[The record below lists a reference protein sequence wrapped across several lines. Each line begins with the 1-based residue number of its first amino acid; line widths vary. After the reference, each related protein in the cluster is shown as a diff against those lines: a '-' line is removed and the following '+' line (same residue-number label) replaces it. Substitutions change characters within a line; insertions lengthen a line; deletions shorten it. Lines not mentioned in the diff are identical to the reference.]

1 MFKTRRKRNR
11 LGLST
16 PVVAILAT
24 FLIAIVVTCV
34 SLLQTAKEANMADN
48 ERSAIAVSNAI
59 SGQVDALSGIA
70 DDNGYWDSAAEW
82 ILADANAERYALQA
96 WGESSQLAANY
107 DCVVAV
113 DRNGAIRF
121 MVMDGRLHTDAR
133 GTNANPA
140 LMQLVRSINRQD
152 THSGSVMPSSD
163 GLRITGV
170 ALVRSRQDPDGT
182 AGGRR
187 DPVYLVLSKR
197 LTPAMLARISE
208 RLVIDDLR
216 LASRPTGSSIT
227 LRDPLGAAIGHLAW
241 RAALPGNQA
250 LWRSMPFFG
259 LAFVAGMLAIALLM
273 TRTMAAMRELNRI
286 ALIDSLS
293 GLPNRRALRQ
303 SMRAALRDGR
313 TTAVAFID
321 LDGFKAVN
329 DSYGHAVGDELIR
342 QCAAI
347 AKSLVPREGMVA
359 RLGGD
364 EFAILASGTKA
375 DDDLCSSVDAFL
387 DQLRRTFRIG
397 ERTLSIGA
405 SIGLSSST
413 LGPDNV
419 SELMRQA
426 DIAMYAAK
434 RSGKMRRLW
443 FTAEMDRTQAVARTI
458 EVRLHDALEAEEFE
472 VHYQP
477 IIDARTGEVACVEG
491 LLRWDQ
497 HGLAE
502 IGPDRFIPV
511 AEETGLI
518 DRLGQF
524 VLRRGCRDAAAWG
537 AVRLS
542 VNVSSAQLRNPE
554 FPAQLKQLLDSTGY
568 PAERL
573 ELEVTETYV
582 VVDPVM
588 AGKVL
593 SGIRELGVRLALD
606 DFGTGYA
613 SIGFLR
619 QFSFDTLK
627 IDKTLIADAI
637 HDPGARAMLHAS
649 IAVARALNMATVAE
663 GIENEAQAH
672 FMRSAG
678 CDYLQGWLYSRA
690 VDAATIGAYL
700 TAPREP
706 GLAVKPGKRLS
717 A

>member
-1 MFKTRRKRNR
+1 M
-11 LGLST
+11 
-16 PVVAILAT
+16 
-24 FLIAIVVTCV
+24 
-34 SLLQTAKEANMADN
+34 
-48 ERSAIAVSNAI
+48 RSA
-59 SGQVDALSGIA
+59 LR
-70 DDNGYWDSAAEW
+70 E
-82 ILADANAERYALQA
+82 
-96 WGESSQLAANY
+96 
-107 DCVVAV
+107 
-113 DRNGAIRF
+113 
-121 MVMDGRLHTDAR
+121 GR
-133 GTNANPA
+133 
-140 LMQLVRSINRQD
+140 S
-152 THSGSVMPSSD
+152 
-163 GLRITGV
+163 
-170 ALVRSRQDPDGT
+170 
-182 AGGRR
+182 
-187 DPVYLVLSKR
+187 
-197 LTPAMLARISE
+197 
-208 RLVIDDLR
+208 
-216 LASRPTGSSIT
+216 
-227 LRDPLGAAIGHLAW
+227 
-241 RAALPGNQA
+241 
-250 LWRSMPFFG
+250 
-259 LAFVAGMLAIALLM
+259 
-273 TRTMAAMRELNRI
+273 
-286 ALIDSLS
+286 
-293 GLPNRRALRQ
+293 
-303 SMRAALRDGR
+303 
-313 TTAVAFID
+313 TAVAFID
-321 LDGFKAVN
+321 LDGFKGVN

-347 AKSLVPREGMVA
+347 AKSLVPPSGMVA

-364 EFAILASGTKA
+364 EFAILSSGAKA
-375 DDDLCSSVDAFL
+375 DDELCNSVDAL
-387 DQLRRTFRIG
+387 LEQLRRTFRIG
-397 ERTLSIGA
+397 ERSISIGA
-405 SIGLSSST
+405 SVGLSSST
-413 LGPDNV
+413 LGADNV

-458 EVRLHDALEAEEFE
+458 EARLYDALDAEEFE

-477 IIDARTGEVACVEG
+477 IIDARTGEVACIEG

-524 VLRRGCRDAAAWG
+524 VLRRGCRDAADWG
-537 AVRLS
+537 PVRLS

-627 IDKTLIADAI
+627 IDKTLIASAI
-637 HDPGARAMLHAS
+637 HDQGARAMLHAS

-672 FMRSAG
+672 FMRTAG

-690 VDAATIGAYL
+690 VDAATIGEYL
-700 TAPREP
+700 ATPRELMAA
-706 GLAVKPGKRLS
+706 GEADKRLS

>member
-1 MFKTRRKRNR
+1 MFKTRRRGNR

-24 FLIAIVVTCV
+24 FLIAIFVTCL
-34 SLLQTAKEANMADN
+34 SLLQTAKEANSADN
-48 ERSAIAVSNAI
+48 ARSAIAVSNAI
-59 SGQVDALSGIA
+59 GGQVDALSGMA
-70 DDNGYWDSAAEW
+70 DDNGYWDAASDW
-82 ILADANAERYALQA
+82 ILADTHTERDALQA
-96 WGESSQLAANY
+96 WGESTVLATNY
-107 DCVVAV
+107 DCVMAV
-113 DRNGAIRF
+113 DRNGKIRF
-121 MVMDGRLHTDAR
+121 MVADGELHHHAR
-133 GTNANPA
+133 GETAGPA
-140 LMQLVRSINRQD
+140 LMQLVRSINRRD
-152 THSGSVMPSSD
+152 THTGSVMRGSD
-163 GLRITGV
+163 GLRIAGV
-170 ALVRSRQDPDGT
+170 ALIRSRNDPDGT
-182 AGGRR
+182 DGGRLT
-187 DPVYLVLSKR
+187 PVYLVLSKR
-197 LTPAMLARISE
+197 LAPAMLSRISD
-208 RLVIDDLR
+208 RLVVDKLH
-216 LASRPTGSSIT
+216 LASQPTNSSIT
-227 LRDPLGAAIGHLAW
+227 LRDPLGTPVGHLAW
-241 RAALPGNQA
+241 QAALPGNQA

-259 LAFVAGMLAIALLM
+259 LAFIAGILAIALLM
-273 TRTMAAMRELNRI
+273 TRTMAAMQELNRI

-303 SMRAALRDGR
+303 SMRSALREGR
-313 TTAVAFID
+313 STAIAFID
-321 LDGFKAVN
+321 LDGFKGVN

-347 AKSLVPREGMVA
+347 AKSLVPPGGMVA

-364 EFAILASGTKA
+364 EFAILSSGAKA
-375 DDDLCSSVDAFL
+375 DDELCNSVDSLL

-397 ERTLSIGA
+397 ERSISIGA
-405 SIGLSSST
+405 SVGLSSST
-413 LGPDNV
+413 LGADNV

-443 FTAEMDRTQAVARTI
+443 FTAEMDRNQAVARTI
-458 EVRLHDALEAEEFE
+458 EAHLYDALDAEEFE

-477 IIDARTGEVACVEG
+477 IIDARTGEVACIEG

-524 VLRRGCRDAAAWG
+524 VLRRGCRDAADWG
-537 AVRLS
+537 PVRLS

-554 FPAQLKQLLDSTGY
+554 FPSQLKQLLDSTGY

-593 SGIRELGVRLALD
+593 SGIRDLGVRLALD

-637 HDPGARAMLHAS
+637 HEPGARAMLHAS

-672 FMRSAG
+672 FMRTAG
-678 CDYLQGWLYSRA
+678 CDYLQGWHYSRA
-690 VDAATIGAYL
+690 VDATTIGEYL
-700 TAPREP
+700 ATPRE
-706 GLAVKPGKRLS
+706 LMAAWEADKRLS